1 MSVVPFGQG
10 QTHQSFGATVSQM
23 ALAQMIN
30 PGAKALAEAEA
41 QATIQGVSAG
51 VQNLRIQNAKEL
63 ETLNELQSKT
73 RLNHEKHCAHCSVAK
88 FDTANC
94 VDAFDI
100 AAAQRR
106 VLGLI

>member
-51 VQNLRIQNAKEL
+51 VQNLRIA
-63 ETLNELQSKT
+63 
-73 RLNHEKHCAHCSVAK
+73 R
-88 FDTANC
+88 
-94 VDAFDI
+94 
-100 AAAQRR
+100 
-106 VLGLI
+106 